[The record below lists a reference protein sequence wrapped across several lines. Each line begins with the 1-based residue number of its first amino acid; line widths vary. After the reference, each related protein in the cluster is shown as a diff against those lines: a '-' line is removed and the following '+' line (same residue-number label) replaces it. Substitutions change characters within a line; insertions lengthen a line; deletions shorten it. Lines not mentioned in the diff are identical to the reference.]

1 MPLLGPHSMRD
12 HMLGIPVKVI
22 TDSGAKLDAGRS
34 DATRERDYE
43 LRWSFWVNAR
53 LELLRSRG
61 HPDTVPRRCSDGKDN
76 RSVRA

>member
-34 DATRERDYE
+34 DATRERDYDCGG
-43 LRWSFWVNAR
+43 RFGSTPVWS
-53 LELLRSRG
+53 
-61 HPDTVPRRCSDGKDN
+61 
-76 RSVRA
+76 